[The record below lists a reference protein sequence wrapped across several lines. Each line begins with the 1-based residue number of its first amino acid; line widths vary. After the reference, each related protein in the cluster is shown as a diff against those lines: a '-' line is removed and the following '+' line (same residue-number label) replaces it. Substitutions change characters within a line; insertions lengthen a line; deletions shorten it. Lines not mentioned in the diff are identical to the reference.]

1 MRAKLRRPMLAGALV
16 ISTLSPIGALAQEMA
31 TPGPFPQAPE
41 PAACVAE
48 ALTTEDVLAV
58 LAAAPA
64 TPIAA
69 TPEAVDAQGTP
80 ADAATADAVKATLL
94 QVFACAN
101 AGDPLR
107 FASLY
112 SDQFLRDFFGG
123 VPQADLEAF
132 LGMAPQPLP
141 AEQRRIIRGVGDAEL
156 LPDGRARVVIILDE
170 PDDPRT
176 EEPDTVILRQVD
188 GHWLVDEIHEDGG
201 VGG

>member
-1 MRAKLRRPMLAGALV
+1 LSAVVLGAL
-16 ISTLSPIGALAQEMA
+16 SPFGAPAQEMA
-31 TPGPFPQAPE
+31 TPGPFPQTPD

-48 ALTTEDVLAV
+48 ARTVDDVLAV

-64 TPIAA
+64 TPAFA
-69 TPEAVDAQGTP
+69 TPDAVAEPGTP
-80 ADAATADAVKATLL
+80 ADAATASAVKVTLV

-112 SDQFLRDFFGG
+112 TGPFLRDFFGG

-132 LGMAPQPLP
+132 LGLAPQPLP
-141 AEQRRIIRGVGDAEL
+141 TEQRRIIRGLGKVDL

-170 PDDPRT
+170 PDDPGT
-176 EEPDTVILRQVD
+176 EEPDTVILREVNGQ
-188 GHWLVDEIHEDGG
+188 WLVDEIHEDASAGE
-201 VGG
+201 

>member
-1 MRAKLRRPMLAGALV
+1 
-16 ISTLSPIGALAQEMA
+16 MA
-31 TPGPFPQAPE
+31 TPGPFPQTPD
-41 PAACVAE
+41 PAACVTE
-48 ALTTEDVLAV
+48 PLTVDDVTAV
-58 LAAAPA
+58 LAAPPA
-64 TPIAA
+64 TPAGA
-69 TPEAVDAQGTP
+69 TPEAVVEQGMP
-80 ADAATADAVKATLL
+80 ADAETADAVKATLL

-112 SDQFLRDFFGG
+112 TDQFLRDFFGG

-141 AEQRRIIRGVGDAEL
+141 AEQRRIIRGIGEVEM
-156 LPDGRARVVIILDE
+156 LPDGRARVAIILDE

-188 GHWLVDEIHEDGG
+188 GRWLVDEIREDPNAGN
-201 VGG
+201 

>member
-1 MRAKLRRPMLAGALV
+1 MRVSFRRPMLVGTAVASMLLPNGV
-16 ISTLSPIGALAQEMA
+16 FAQDLA
-31 TPGPFPQAPE
+31 TPGPFPQTPE

-48 ALTTEDVLAV
+48 AITTEDVLAA
-58 LAAAPA
+58 LGS
-64 TPIAA
+64 TAA
-69 TPEAVDAQGTP
+69 TPAVATPGVATAQGKP

-112 SDQFLRDFFGG
+112 TDQFLRDFFGG

-132 LGMAPQPLP
+132 LAMAPQPLP
-141 AEQRRIIRGVGDAEL
+141 AEQQRIIRGVGDVEI

-176 EEPDTVILRQVD
+176 EEPDTAILRQVD
-188 GHWLVDEIHEDGG
+188 GRWLVDEIHEDADAGS
-201 VGG
+201 